1 MNWTRPKTLVG
12 VVVLLLVVAA
22 LVIKEVFFPPVK
34 NAYFAMD
41 YRSLLQAPAGL
52 IILRPTHF
60 PFLRDEGILS
70 VSPSRKGA
78 QGQWI
83 MGRNAPLGD
92 VLAVAYDQDVSRVVM
107 PSDATEGR
115 FDFLVTTADNQRQ
128 QLQQLIGR
136 NPGYMAQTETRGTQV
151 LALKVVNVQLPGLAA
166 SGEDEQPNINFL
178 DAKLQFTHLPVS
190 VLADTLDRFFRIPVV
205 DETGLTNFYDFSI
218 PWSSETQSRML
229 NGEISQTA
237 LGKMLAGLGL
247 GLKPDTVS
255 LKMLVVTKASALRSA
270 DGKSPVQ
277 VVSAVYGEYTNFA
290 DVTHRVRDL
299 LHQNTSFE
307 VHPGFLEADPFVGYN
322 KVLVIVYDVKG
333 QRRIFTAFEGD
344 TVSILTLLQAAGQ

>member
-1 MNWTRPKTLVG
+1 M
-12 VVVLLLVVAA
+12 
-22 LVIKEVFFPPVK
+22 
-34 NAYFAMD
+34 
-41 YRSLLQAPAGL
+41 
-52 IILRPTHF
+52 
-60 PFLRDEGILS
+60 
-70 VSPSRKGA
+70 
-78 QGQWI
+78 
-83 MGRNAPLGD
+83 
-92 VLAVAYDQDVSRVVM
+92 
-107 PSDATEGR
+107 
-115 FDFLVTTADNQRQ
+115 
-128 QLQQLIGR
+128 
-136 NPGYMAQTETRGTQV
+136 RGTQV

-166 SGEDEQPNINFL
+166 SGEDEQPNINLL

-229 NGEISQTA
+229 NGEIGQTA

-255 LKMLVVTKASALRSA
+255 LKMLVVTKASAVRSA
-270 DGKSPVQ
+270 DGKGPVQ
-277 VVSAVYGEYTNFA
+277 VVSAVYGEYTNFV
-290 DVTHRVRDL
+290 DVTQRVRDL